1 MCVKMEVSVCLLFLL
16 LSGYDEMGL
25 RRRRRM
31 TMLLLMLLLLWDR
44 HES

>member
-16 LSGYDEMGL
+16 LSGFDEMWL
-25 RRRRRM
+25 RRRRM
-31 TMLLLMLLLLWDR
+31 AMLLMMLLLLWDR